1 MFVLCKGRGEQGK
14 IRACNTGIKRTG
26 GAGEAEEERAG
37 VRSSKRVGR
46 EKRRGEIG
54 LIFRKRRGAEGSKP
68 TPTERVFGIYGGL
81 STSYPVVYYVIRH
94 CPWGKIAHTE

>member
-1 MFVLCKGRGEQGK
+1 MQHGNKADWRGRGGGRGK
-14 IRACNTGIKRTG
+14 SG
-26 GAGEAEEERAG
+26 
-37 VRSSKRVGR
+37 SKKLQKSRKGKK
-46 EKRRGEIG
+46 EGEIG
-54 LIFRKRRGAEGSKP
+54 LIFRERRGAEGSKP

>member
-1 MFVLCKGRGEQGK
+1 MQYGNKADWRGRGGGRGK
-14 IRACNTGIKRTG
+14 SG
-26 GAGEAEEERAG
+26 
-37 VRSSKRVGR
+37 SKKLQKSRKGKK
-46 EKRRGEIG
+46 EGEIG

-81 STSYPVVYYVIRH
+81 STCYPVVYYVIRH